1 MIANKDL
8 WEAFNSLTRL
18 GEADLPPI
26 SIGFR
31 LALNRNSLK
40 PIVEAIETQRVK
52 MVKDLELDKEE
63 SKADPV
69 QHVANLAKF
78 KDQWQSLLNEEVEWK
93 SPATIEARKFTSNNV
108 LKANDLGNLVAAGI
122 IIGADLATLDELA
135 KKM

>member
-26 SIGFR
+26 SVGFR

-52 MVKDLELDKEE
+52 FVKDLQLDNEEL
-63 SKADPV
+63 KADPV
-69 QHVANLAKF
+69 KHVAQLAQF
-78 KDQWQSLLNEEVEWK
+78 KENWQGLLEEEVDWK
-93 SPATIEARKFTSNNV
+93 SPATIEARKFSGTNA
-108 LKANDLGNLVAAGI
+108 LKPNDLGNLVAAGI
-122 IIGADLATLDELA
+122 IVGADLATLDELA